1 MCEVSYG
8 QQLLSSFHGPAD
20 PMAFDYRDEW
30 YQHGPIVSSPPK
42 NFNKTD
48 RQGGGGGKKNVGRN
62 LSLLPSGPISRP
74 MEEDSFDWKE
84 EAEV

>member
-1 MCEVSYG
+1 MASNFYLHFTVRLI
-8 QQLLSSFHGPAD
+8 QWLLITEMSGTS
-20 PMAFDYRDEW
+20 
-30 YQHGPIVSSPPK
+30 
-42 NFNKTD
+42 TD
-48 RQGGGGGKKNVGRN
+48 RSYHRLQRISTKLIGREEEGEKNVGRN